1 MKIAPGVLFFVSEGG
16 GYDVIVIGAG
26 MAGLTSAIYLARAGV
41 KALVLEA
48 GGNRRADCVGGDG
61 RELARRFG
69 CVGSD
74 INGKNISPGE

>member
-48 GGNRRADCVGGDG
+48 GG
-61 RELARRFG
+61 
-69 CVGSD
+69 
-74 INGKNISPGE
+74 